1 MLRKKYKVV
10 SLGDRHSLIHLSDRV
25 ALITKAL
32 KRPGK
37 DGRRARVVSAYFGF
51 DTQDEAISFVARLR
65 RQFPASYC
73 KVRAGQRLGTAAE
86 VKVREFAGLERFTW
100 EVAATPVI
108 VAPVVVARARA
119 DLFGDDLAIASNV
132 VSFGR
137 TEAPLANRVRPLCV
151 AGRSID

>member
-10 SLGDRHSLIHLSDRV
+10 SLGERHSLIHLSDRV

-51 DTQDEAISFVARLR
+51 NTQDEAIAFVARLR
-65 RQFPASYC
+65 RQFPSCYC
-73 KVRAGQRLGTAAE
+73 KVRAGQRLGTAIE
-86 VKVREFAGLERFTW
+86 VKVRAFDELERFAW
-100 EVAATPVI
+100 ELAATPAAA
-108 VAPVVVARARA
+108 APVTAARARA

-137 TEAPLANRVRPLCV
+137 LGAPLANRTRPLCV
-151 AGRSID
+151 AGKSID

>member
-10 SLGDRHSLIHLSDRV
+10 SLGDRHALIHLSDRV

-108 VAPVVVARARA
+108 VAPVTAARARA

-137 TEAPLANRVRPLCV
+137 NEAPLANRTRPLCV
-151 AGRSID
+151 AGKSID